1 MTGESRLA
9 NVRWRDVQ
17 FEGLRSLLLLFIIGV
32 SLLPIVYITLSS
44 FKPPDEFFLPGLHW
58 FPQEPTI
65 DAWVQA
71 FNVLRDPL
79 ITSSIVASGTTVI
92 ALLITIPGAYVFGR
106 REFPG
111 RKFIFYS
118 IVISLLFPYII
129 LIIPIADIWNDI
141 GLYNTIPGIWLA
153 YQVFVAPFA
162 IWLLRDFF
170 ASLPTNIEEAAQV
183 YGCTP
188 FGAFFRVVLPLS
200 APGVMAV
207 MFMAF
212 LISWNDFLFANMILQ
227 ANKQTAIVALF
238 KSTQGGERTYWG
250 MLMAEALIIGI
261 PPTVLYMIARKK
273 LTNAFAV

>member
-1 MTGESRLA
+1 MSKKNSIS
-9 NVRWRDVQ
+9 NVRWASVSYESVRV
-17 FEGLRSLLLLFIIGV
+17 LLLSFIIGV
-32 SLLPIVYITLSS
+32 SIIPIIYIILSS
-44 FKPPDEFFLPGLHW
+44 FKPPSAFFKPGVHW
-58 FPQEPTI
+58 VPQQPTLQ
-65 DAWVQA
+65 AWEQGLA
-71 FNVLRDPL
+71 ALSDPL
-79 ITSSIVASGTTVI
+79 ITSAMVASGTTLI
-92 ALLITIPGAYVFGR
+92 ALIITIPGAYVFGR

-111 RKFIFYS
+111 RKLTFYM
-118 IVISLLFPYII
+118 IVVSLLFPYIL

-170 ASLPTNIEEAAQV
+170 ANLPTNIEEAAQV

-227 ANKQTAIVALF
+227 QNKQTAIVALF
-238 KSTQGGERTYWG
+238 QSTQGGERTYWG

-261 PPTVLYMIARKK
+261 PPTILYMIARKK
-273 LTNAFAV
+273 LTSAFAV